1 MGAIKAKGL
10 IIRIDKISRGYSGL
24 SEIELILFRNCKFQK
39 IYQCLNYSI
48 ILCFSEIPKRFL
60 MDGVY
65 LNQSGINLIQNLMA
79 QVPKVRRPR
88 KKKILEQEMSM
99 KAQLEGQFKAPSIAR
114 MLSTQ
119 SSVDG
124 DEGIIYIF

>member
-1 MGAIKAKGL
+1 
-10 IIRIDKISRGYSGL
+10 
-24 SEIELILFRNCKFQK
+24 
-39 IYQCLNYSI
+39 
-48 ILCFSEIPKRFL
+48 

-65 LNQSGINLIQNLMA
+65 LNQSGINHIQNLMA

-88 KKKILEQEMSM
+88 KKKILEQEMAM

-124 DEGIIYIF
+124 DEGIIYIC